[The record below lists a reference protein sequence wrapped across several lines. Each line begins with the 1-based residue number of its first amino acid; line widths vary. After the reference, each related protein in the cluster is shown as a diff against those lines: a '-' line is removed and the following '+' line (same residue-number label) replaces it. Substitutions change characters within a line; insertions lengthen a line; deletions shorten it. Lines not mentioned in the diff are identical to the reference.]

1 MPTGVKLAGARPGAR
16 ADDDPLWASSDPSA
30 RRWDPPLSEIGRE
43 QVNIGGRSLIFF
55 LFFFLLL
62 PLSRLSHPQRKKKKK
77 TGVVPRGLCRIPR
90 GHQARR
96 LALHEVPADRRGG
109 GAKDFGKGG

>member
-1 MPTGVKLAGARPGAR
+1 MPTVVKLAVARHGAR

-55 LFFFLLL
+55 LFFFYFC
-62 PLSRLSHPQRKKKKK
+62 LSLDFITLKGKKKKK